1 MSLVTEGVPKKENSG
16 NPITDCRL
24 ISITQKMI
32 PHTFK
37 EWNIESNLVEG

>member
-1 MSLVTEGVPKKENSG
+1 MSLVTEGVPKKENSE
-16 NPITDCRL
+16 NSITGCRF

-37 EWNIESNLVEG
+37 EWNIESDLVES